1 MSTMWPARTTEEQEK
16 AIDAAARAISKG
28 LLLVMPTDTVYGIAA
43 DAFDAD
49 AVRRLLAAKGRERD
63 MPPPVLIGDID
74 TVDAL
79 MVGLPDYA
87 RTLIQKCWPG
97 PLTIVGKQQESLQW
111 DLGDTFG
118 TVAVRVPRHDLAR
131 DILRRTGPLAV
142 SSANLTG
149 QPAATTA
156 EDAEE
161 MLGDRVRALIDAG
174 PTPGVT
180 PSTIIDVTTDRPRLL
195 RKGALAVS
203 ELDTLLE
210 DHDLTVLEE
219 G

>member
-1 MSTMWPARTTEEQEK
+1 MWPARTTEEQEK

-63 MPPPVLIGDID
+63 MPPPVLIGEID

-131 DILRRTGPLAV
+131 DLLRRTGPLAV

-174 PTPGVT
+174 PAPGVT
-180 PSTIIDVTTDRPRLL
+180 PSTIIDVTTERPRLL
-195 RKGALAVS
+195 RRGALAVS
-203 ELDTLLE
+203 ELNTLLE

>member
-1 MSTMWPARTTEEQEK
+1 MWPARTTEEQEK